1 MQYCRYF
8 CALLL
13 ATAYSIS
20 ATSLLDKHGAAA
32 LATTRERQYVVEI
45 NQTSPISELVIGN
58 NATVLITSTGLVDIW
73 NTTVM
78 KRHKMA

>member
-1 MQYCRYF
+1 MQFCRHF
-8 CALLL
+8 CAILL
-13 ATAYSIS
+13 ATTYCI
-20 ATSLLDKHGAAA
+20 SLLGEQGAAG

-45 NQTSPISELVIGN
+45 NQTSPISELVIRN